1 MKEHQRID
9 KMKFTEDSIAS
20 DSRPGFEIHYA
31 ALVIEPAEY
40 ILRNDIG
47 FCEGNVIKYVS
58 RWRYKNG
65 VQDLIKARR
74 YLDLLIDNEASKNN
88 V

>member
-1 MKEHQRID
+1 MKEKQKID
-9 KMKFTEDSIAS
+9 RMKFTEHSNDTE
-20 DSRPGFEIHYA
+20 SRPGFEYHYA
-31 ALVIEPAEY
+31 FLTIEPAEY

-58 RWRYKNG
+58 RWQHKNG

-74 YLDLLIDNEASKNN
+74 YLDLLIDNEASKGN